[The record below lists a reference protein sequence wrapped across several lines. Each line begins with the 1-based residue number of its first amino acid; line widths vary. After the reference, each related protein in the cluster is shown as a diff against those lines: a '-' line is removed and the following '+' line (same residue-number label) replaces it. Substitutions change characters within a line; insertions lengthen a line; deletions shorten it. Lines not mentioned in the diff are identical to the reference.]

1 MGFKTGI
8 VGLPNVGKSTLFNA
22 LTRTGAAQ
30 AENFPFCTIEPNV
43 GEVSV
48 PDRRLAKLAK
58 IASSKIIIPTRMT
71 FVDIAGL
78 VKGASKGEGLGNQ
91 FLANIRECDAIAHV
105 LRCFEDDDITHVD
118 GRVDPLSD
126 AETVETELLLAD
138 LESVNKRLSNLVRK
152 LKSGDKQA
160 EQQADL
166 LERVRHVLEQGKP
179 ARSLDIAEHQVK
191 NFKMLQLLTSKP
203 ILYVCNVDED
213 SASKGNHY
221 SQQVEN
227 MVKNKEAACV
237 IISASI
243 EEEISKLDSIEDI
256 EMFLSEMGLN
266 EAGLER
272 LIKVGYSLLN
282 LQTYFT
288 VGPKETHAWTISQG
302 TNAPKAAG
310 IIHGDFEDGFIR
322 AEAIAYKD
330 YVEFGGEPGAREA
343 GKLRSEGKNY
353 LVKDGDILNFLFNN

>member
-48 PDRRLAKLAK
+48 PDLRLEKLAK

-78 VKGASKGEGLGNQ
+78 VRGASKGEGLGNQ
-91 FLANIRECDAIAHV
+91 FLANIRECDAVAHV
-105 LRCFEDDDITHVD
+105 LRCFEDDDIAHVD
-118 GRVDPLSD
+118 GRINPISD

-138 LESVNKRLSNLVRK
+138 LENVNKRLTNLVRK
-152 LKSGDKQA
+152 LKSGDKDAKEQA
-160 EQQADL
+160 SL
-166 LERVRHVLEQGKP
+166 LEQARVVLDQGKP
-179 ARSLDIAEHQVK
+179 VRSLDIAEEQGK

-203 ILYVCNVDED
+203 ILYVCNVDEE
-213 SASKGNHY
+213 SASTGNY
-221 SQQVEN
+221 FSKEVEK
-227 MVKNKEAACV
+227 MAKEKEAACV

-243 EEEISKLDSIEDI
+243 EEEISKLDTLEDI

-272 LIKVGYSLLN
+272 LIKAGYSLLD

-288 VGPKETHAWTISQG
+288 VGPKETHAWTISKG

-310 IIHGDFEDGFIR
+310 KIHGDFESGFIR
-322 AEAIAYKD
+322 AEAISYKD

-353 LVKDGDILNFLFNN
+353 SVQDGDILNFLFNN